1 MRQLVIFTALIYG
14 LFGCQADVEQ
24 SLQEARNLL
33 GDDKTEEAL
42 TFINKVIKQA
52 NDNAEAYNLRG
63 SIYFSQEKYADAEAD
78 FSKSITLNARD
89 YRPLLN
95 RGHVHQAQGKLDA
108 ALTDYDNAA
117 SLNGNVAD
125 IFLNSGVVRL
135 KKDQNKRAL
144 ADLNH
149 SINLDKSKALAFYY
163 RAMAKQRLNQF
174 DEAIADLQA
183 CLVLDAQLGKAHLEL
198 AVLEHKANQEDLPE
212 SICVHL
218 SRADELGDRR
228 AAAYLDAWCKE

>member
-1 MRQLVIFTALIYG
+1 MRQLVVLVILASG
-14 LFGCQADVEQ
+14 LFGCQANIEQ

-33 GDDKTEEAL
+33 RDGQTEQAL
-42 TFINKVIKQA
+42 NLINKVVTQA
-52 NDNAEAYNLRG
+52 GKNAEAYNLRG
-63 SIYFSQEKYADAEAD
+63 SIYFSQEKYAEAEAD
-78 FSKSITLNARD
+78 FTKSIELDARD
-89 YRPLLN
+89 YRPFLN
-95 RGHVHQAQGKLDA
+95 RGHVYQAQNEPDK
-108 ALTDYDNAA
+108 ALADYDKAA

-144 ADLNH
+144 ADLNR
-149 SINLDKSKALAFYY
+149 SINLEKSNALAFYY
-163 RAMAKQRLNQF
+163 RAMAKQRLSQF

-183 CLVLDAQLGKAHLEL
+183 CLVLDAQIGKAHLEL
-198 AVLEHKANQEDLPE
+198 AVLEHKTNQDDPPE
-212 SICVHL
+212 SICIHL